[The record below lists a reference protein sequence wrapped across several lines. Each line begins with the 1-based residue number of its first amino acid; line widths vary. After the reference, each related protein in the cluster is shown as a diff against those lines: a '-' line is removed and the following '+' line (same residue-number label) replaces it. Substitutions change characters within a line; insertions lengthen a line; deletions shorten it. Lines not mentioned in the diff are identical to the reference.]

1 MYLFLHSFFQL
12 FYLFF
17 QCLSL
22 LRKNIDDFFFNTRKM
37 QNRRIFTVW
46 CLDHCAFY
54 INTAFAL
61 IMWINIKDIYYAR
74 KCSNFLSKHLLLL
87 CRGRSITLIQLLC
100 PNEDL
105 NRGQREVLT
114 LFKVKLSSALQWHER
129 SIILGDISDTMC
141 VKNSISLWPT
151 VAYC

>member
-1 MYLFLHSFFQL
+1 MYLFLHSFFSIVL
-12 FYLFF
+12 FIFSMFF
-17 QCLSL
+17 SFE
-22 LRKNIDDFFFNTRKM
+22 KKYWWFFFFNTRKM

-46 CLDHCAFY
+46 CLDHCSFY

-61 IMWINIKDIYYAR
+61 IMWINVKDIYYAR

-129 SIILGDISDTMC
+129 SIILGDIRYNVC
-141 VKNSISLWPT
+141 KEQH
-151 VAYC
+151 